1 MDTFTRRYL
10 LVLGT
15 LAMAGGGYWLAGR
28 DGRVSELNAML
39 ARDAELTAYPYQFRV
54 LSLENGVA
62 RMTSPR
68 SAELS
73 AIQGLRIMFP
83 ELKAESAVSESMV
96 EAQKALAAIQSR
108 AADLVTQQ
116 PDVTRVAWVLDER
129 WLNMNG
135 VFVQ

>member
-1 MDTFTRRYL
+1 MDAFTRRYL
-10 LVLGT
+10 LVLGSVA
-15 LAMAGGGYWLAGR
+15 LVGGGYWLAGR
-28 DGRVSELNAML
+28 DGRVSELNAIL
-39 ARDAELTAYPYQFRV
+39 DRDPELTAYPYQFRV
-54 LSLENGVA
+54 LSLDNGIA

-73 AIQGLRIMFP
+73 AIQGLRIMYP
-83 ELKAESAVSESMV
+83 ALKAESAVSEPMV

-116 PDVTRVAWVLDER
+116 PDVTRVVWVLDER